1 MSEPLRKLGLIGIG
15 VLAITEEKIRQ
26 IVDELIEKGEM
37 NREEGKSLVQELLT
51 EKKKQMQE
59 LGDTIS
65 EDVQNAVDRSKIATK
80 DDVARLE
87 EKIAE
92 LEKTSETRRVP
103 YLVTDGTQEAIP
115 SRSFFFVLGG
125 G

>member
-1 MSEPLRKLGLIGIG
+1 
-15 VLAITEEKIRQ
+15 
-26 IVDELIEKGEM
+26 M

-59 LGDTIS
+59 LGDRIS

-87 EKIAE
+87 EMIIGLETAVKE
-92 LEKTSETRRVP
+92 LSEK
-103 YLVTDGTQEAIP
+103 
-115 SRSFFFVLGG
+115 
-125 G
+125 